1 MRPYTRAPMPYQLPP
16 DPSTERRTRI
26 TRWVS
31 FAFAAVLVALL
42 TYFAYIGYWGS
53 RQLADAPSDTT
64 DCRTPALFGWAYEAI
79 NYDIGTDAALAA
91 EADPEHCTAQGGP
104 AGEAL
109 TGPGGVQLAGWYIP
123 AAGGSGPTG
132 PTVVVAHGWG
142 SNKSNMLDRAALMH
156 DAYNLVL
163 FDFRNHGQSA
173 ASTTTQG
180 VREAGDVRAVIDWLE
195 AAKGPDR
202 IAVLGVSMGGA
213 SAVNEADRDE
223 RVDALMLESTHAT
236 LANAAQARLDR
247 AGFPL
252 SLPGSWAVLLGTLIR
267 TGEDVSAAD
276 PVQALGR
283 FDERPVLLISGA
295 EDGSIG
301 PNDAQHLLAAAEEA
315 GSPAEL
321 HICAAAGHSQ
331 SDEACAEDY
340 SGWVLGFLQRVLAP
354 AG

>member
-1 MRPYTRAPMPYQLPP
+1 MPYQLPP

-42 TYFAYIGYWGS
+42 AYFGYIAYEGS

-64 DCRTPALFGWAYEAI
+64 DCRTPALLGWEYEAI
-79 NYDIGTDAALAA
+79 NYEVATDAALAA
-91 EADPEHCTAQGGP
+91 QADPEACTAQGGQ
-104 AGEAL
+104 AGDTL
-109 TGPGGVQLAGWYIP
+109 TGPGEVQLAGWYIP

-132 PTVVVAHGWG
+132 PTVVIAHGWG
-142 SNKSNMLDRAALMH
+142 SNKSNMLDRAVLLH
-156 DAYNLVL
+156 DLYNLVL

-173 ASTTTQG
+173 ASATTQG
-180 VREAGDVRAVIDWLE
+180 VREAGDLRAVIDWLE

-213 SAVNEADRDE
+213 SAANEADRDE
-223 RVDALMLESTHAT
+223 RIDALILESTHAT

-247 AGFPL
+247 GGYPL

-276 PVQALGR
+276 PVQAIGR
-283 FDERPVLLISGA
+283 FDERPVLLISGG

-301 PNDAQHLLAAAEEA
+301 PNDAQDLLAAAEDA

-321 HICAAAGHSQ
+321 HICDPAAHAQ
-331 SDEACAEDY
+331 SNEACPEDY
-340 SGWVLGFLQRVLAP
+340 PGWVLGFLQRVLAP